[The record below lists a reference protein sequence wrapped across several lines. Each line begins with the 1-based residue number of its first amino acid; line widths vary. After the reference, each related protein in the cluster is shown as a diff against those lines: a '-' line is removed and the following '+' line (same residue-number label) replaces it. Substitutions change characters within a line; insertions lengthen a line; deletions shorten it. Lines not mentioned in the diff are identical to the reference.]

1 MAAKPMPLNQVK
13 RNMKHYFET
22 RSATAL
28 FDEFVAEV
36 YDLKTMTV
44 DDFIAVR
51 EKMKKQARSAGV
63 FIRFKK
69 V

>member
-1 MAAKPMPLNQVK
+1 
-13 RNMKHYFET
+13 MKHYFET

-36 YDLKTMTV
+36 YDLKNMSV
-44 DDFIAVR
+44 DDFIALR
-51 EKMKKQARSAGV
+51 DKMKKQARSAGV